1 MTSPHQHT
9 RYGLTAEH
17 RNANIHLH
25 TRIPCE
31 SPLSLATEKSAQL
44 YALLFLARDSAESGI
59 FGDLNPEIQLR
70 VLSLAIGLAQ
80 EALVLSELAA
90 QGGAGGVSEDG

>member
-17 RNANIHLH
+17 RNADIHLH

-44 YALLFLARDSAESGI
+44 YALLFPRAIARSRASSAT
-59 FGDLNPEIQLR
+59 
-70 VLSLAIGLAQ
+70 
-80 EALVLSELAA
+80 
-90 QGGAGGVSEDG
+90 